1 MPRYRLLIE
10 YDGGPFVGWQAQA
23 DGPSV
28 QQALEDAVFAFCGER
43 VRIRGAGRTD
53 AGVHAAGQ
61 VAHLDLIGTWA
72 PGTVRD
78 AVNHHLGASPVAVIG
93 AGEAGPDFDA
103 RHSAVGRTYIYR
115 ILNRRAPP
123 ALDRGRVWHVGRALD
138 AEAMDGAAGRLL
150 GRHDFSS
157 FRAAQCQARSLV
169 RTLDRLEV
177 TRAGDEIR
185 IAAEARSFL
194 HNQVRILV
202 GSLCRVGAGRW
213 TGRDL
218 RRALEAR
225 DRAAAGP
232 TAPAHGLC
240 LMGVAYPD
248 GDQSAS

>member
-23 DGPSV
+23 NGPSV

-61 VAHLDLIGTWA
+61 VAHLDLA
-72 PGTVRD
+72 DARPAGTVRD
-78 AVNHHLGASPVAVIG
+78 AVNHHLGALPVAVVD
-93 AGEAGPDFDA
+93 AAAAAPDFDA
-103 RHSAVGRTYIYR
+103 RFSAVGRAYLYR

-123 ALDRGRVWHVGRALD
+123 ALGRGRVWHVGHALD
-138 AEAMDGAAGRLL
+138 AGAMDGAAKLLL

-157 FRAAQCQARSLV
+157 FRAAQCQARSPV

-185 IAAEARSFL
+185 ISAEARSFL

-202 GSLCRVGAGRW
+202 GSLCLIGSGRW
-213 TGRDL
+213 TGADL
-218 RRALEAR
+218 RRALDAR
-225 DRAAAGP
+225 DRGAAGP

-240 LMGVAYPD
+240 LMGVTYPD